1 MDKKK
6 KLLIISALIA
16 FSSQIY
22 IDFYISNFKF
32 SFAGVVIPILLF
44 LFDEI
49 NPILVGILSGI
60 SLYLFRILFFIFG
73 GGMLG
78 QAIISYLPESIFY
91 FAYGVLFFISQKFI
105 CPISI
110 NQMFFI
116 SLVSDFSCNF
126 LEVFIRIGSNVFTK
140 DLEIIK
146 ALAIV
151 AFIRAGAAWLILIFI
166 KYYNMLLVK
175 GEHEERYK
183 RLLWLT
189 SRLKT
194 EVYWMEKNMD
204 NIERVMSNAY
214 ELFLNITNDEN
225 KASWGNRALEISK
238 DVHEIKKEYGLV
250 VRGMEEILA
259 NRLDDN
265 GMFFH
270 ELMMILKESMST
282 EVKYR
287 KKNIELKFDLGDDFY
302 TEKHYYLMS
311 IFRNIVMN
319 SIDSIAKKG
328 KITFTHEI
336 KEENHKFI
344 IEDNGCGISGEDLS
358 HIFTAGFS
366 TKIDYV
372 TGQVNRGLGLS
383 LVKNIVEFHLKGDIH
398 VHSIEG
404 SGTTFIVSIPK
415 KELEGTAA
423 TEYHNKS

>member
-60 SLYLFRILFFIFG
+60 SLYLFRILFFILG

-78 QAIISYLPESIFY
+78 QAIIPYLPESIFY
-91 FAYGVLFFISQKFI
+91 FAYGVLFFISQKII

-146 ALAIV
+146 ALTIV

-166 KYYNMLLVK
+166 KHYNMLLVK

-183 RLLWLT
+183 RLLWMT

-225 KASWGNRALEISK
+225 EASWGNCALEISK

-259 NRLDDN
+259 NRPDDN

-270 ELMMILKESMST
+270 ELMMILKESMGT
-282 EVKYR
+282 EIKYR
-287 KKNIELKFDLGDDFY
+287 KKNIEIKFDLGDDFY

-311 IFRNIVMN
+311 IFRNIVVN
-319 SIDSIAKKG
+319 SIDSIDKKG
-328 KITFTHEI
+328 KIIFIHETN
-336 KEENHKFI
+336 EENHKFI

-372 TGQVNRGLGLS
+372 TGEVNRGLGLS

-415 KELEGTAA
+415 KELEGGI
-423 TEYHNKS
+423 S